1 MRLFLI
7 FLFLFLGIKTHCS
20 WLFFL
25 FALILI
31 LIGFLKK
38 KKSLKW
44 AICLSSIFIFGFSIS
59 FIKPSFNK
67 KTYSGFVI
75 DSKTNYFIFS
85 SSLEKLYVYNRD
97 NQLETGDYIEI
108 NGFKKE
114 LSFSNIES
122 SFDFGEYLNNKGVY
136 KQLVIKE
143 VVVKFST
150 PFRVNHSKGKFLNN
164 FNIETK
170 KFLSEFLFGIN
181 EDSPTMSLLKQ
192 LHAHKILSL
201 SGFYIYF
208 LFNLLT
214 YLFSL
219 FFKKKKAKLFA
230 LFSLST
236 FLIFNFN
243 RFSTIRIFSVLLFSY
258 INEFI
263 LKKRFNRLEL
273 LSILAIFF
281 LLIDYHL
288 AFQDSFVIGF
298 FISFYLILV
307 NKYKN
312 RIKNKVCK
320 HIVSYL
326 FLFLFFIPIELKF
339 YHEINVLSFLSEV
352 SLFIFLFPLFI
363 FSILSFFKIP
373 LFSLTNNYFSFFKNV
388 SSFLSKIKI
397 VIYGDS
403 FSLLFTFLYYLLL
416 ILILYLLLIRHKP
429 LISKAPYVLLFSLVL
444 YFFPFNNYSSMEV
457 SFINVG
463 QGDATLI
470 RYKNEVALID
480 TGGLK
485 SIDIATSSLI
495 PFFKRKQIY
504 DIDLL
509 ITTHDDFD
517 HSGGKDS
524 LIKNFKV
531 KKYVKTSNAFP
542 IKFANT
548 YFINLNKWI
557 NVNNDENDNSLVI
570 YFTFMD
576 LRFLIMGDASYKIE
590 EKIINDNATL
600 PVDILKVS
608 HHGSSSATSKDFI
621 KFISPKVAIISVG
634 KNNNYG
640 HPNKNVLVTLKKENV
655 IIKRTDID
663 GTITFYKSF
672 LFKNKKTI

>member
-25 FALILI
+25 FAFLLI
-31 LIGFLKK
+31 LIGFIKK

-44 AICLSSIFIFGFSIS
+44 VICLSSIFILGYSIS

-67 KTYSGFVI
+67 KIYSGFVI

-85 SSLEKLYVYNRD
+85 SSLERLYVYNKD
-97 NQLETGDYIEI
+97 NQLEIGDYIEI
-108 NGFKKE
+108 NGFKRE

-122 SFDFGEYLNNKGVY
+122 SFDFNKYLNNKGVY
-136 KQLVIKE
+136 NQLVAEKII
-143 VVVKFST
+143 VKFST
-150 PFRVNHSKGKFLNN
+150 PFRVNHTKEKFLNN
-164 FNIETK
+164 FSSETK
-170 KFLSEFLFGIN
+170 EFLSEFLFGKN
-181 EDSPTMSLLKQ
+181 EDSPTMSVLKQ
-192 LHAHKILSL
+192 LHVHKILSI

-208 LFNLLT
+208 LFNLFT
-214 YLFSL
+214 YLFSI

-230 LFSLST
+230 LFSLSI
-236 FLIFNFN
+236 FLIFNLN
-243 RFSTIRIFSVLLFSY
+243 RFSTIRIFSLLLFSY
-258 INEFI
+258 INEFL

-273 LSILAIFF
+273 LSGLAIFF
-281 LLIDYHL
+281 LLIDYNL
-288 AFQDSFVIGF
+288 AFQDSFIIGF
-298 FISFYLILV
+298 FVSFYLILV
-307 NKYKN
+307 NKFKN
-312 RIKNKVCK
+312 RIKNKIGK
-320 HIVSYL
+320 YIISYL

-339 YHEINVLSFLSEV
+339 YNEINVLSFLSEIAL
-352 SLFIFLFPLFI
+352 SIFIFPLFTL
-363 FSILSFFKIP
+363 SILSFFKIP
-373 LFSLTNNYFSFFKNV
+373 LYSLTNNYFSFFKNI
-388 SSFLSKIKI
+388 SSFIGKIKI
-397 VIYGDS
+397 SIYGDS
-403 FSLLFTFLYYLLL
+403 FSLFFLFIYYLIL

-429 LISKAPYVLLFSLVL
+429 LVNKVTNVLLFSLTL

-576 LRFLIMGDASYKIE
+576 MRFLIMGDASYKIE
-590 EKIINDNATL
+590 EKIINDNESL
-600 PVDILKVS
+600 PVDVLKVS

-640 HPNKNVLVTLKKENV
+640 HPNKNVLATLRKENV